1 MTWTSETPSAPEALT
16 TIGNQITAELNSAA
30 TTLRTASAAARAA
43 SLFALQ
49 QEEAAAT
56 LANLAIQT
64 AIRTINGLLD
74 TLLDSTGVYVLPIPL
89 PKLGLAKYFPTDTP
103 PQYSQSLLARPSAE
117 GQQLISAPTNALAER
132 LPGAARETLEQ
143 NPVWQQFINPSSMML
158 GGNPYIL
165 KTISEALY
173 DRRDVNRPRLTG
185 TAYWG
190 YMLSVAGASDVTALM
205 NTALYFSRLIRSLGN
220 SNTVSPDAGLSDIV
234 PENVTATL
242 SGRGGFAVIQWDPIA
257 VSRTLRSYDDSTVTI
272 TKYAVIRAKGLQ
284 ARTARG
290 TEELFTGN
298 AKELT
303 QGQRGLFD
311 AVVLKVADYDSVT
324 TRYVDESDLE
334 ENTAYYYFVAFA
346 TKIVPAISPVLDVNN
361 EPLPDQAITQAIG
374 FNRLS
379 SAAEFRKPSPREN
392 PQLLNVNRLGTAPD
406 WMKCAGAIGMVPP
419 LNRFIGQ
426 LQEFLNGLASRA
438 SNLSTV
444 NSQYI
449 AFLNRQVA
457 LYESRATEIS
467 QKIQNLTRYFD
478 PGQLQAGLHTTFR
491 TGSGATPELVADVAI
506 ALGESNDPDWPPFT
520 QGDEFVT
527 GFMALAVAPN
537 AAAIDPVI
545 ELLKLLF
552 APTADADPVLQ
563 GIESINTDLAAAE
576 ANLIAQITGG
586 SGLPA
591 APANTFNQDLTPR
604 APGQGDSTCD

>member
-1 MTWTSETPSAPEALT
+1 MTWTSETPSAPESLT
-16 TIGNQITAELNSAA
+16 TIGNQIATQLNVAA
-30 TTLRTASAAARAA
+30 TTLQTASAAARAA

-49 QEEAAAT
+49 QEEATAT
-56 LANLAIQT
+56 LANIAIQT
-64 AIRTINGLLD
+64 AINTVNGLLD
-74 TLLDSTGVYVLPIPL
+74 TLLDATGVYVLPIPL
-89 PKLGLAKYFPTDTP
+89 PKIGLAKYLPVDTP
-103 PQYSQSLLARPSAE
+103 PQYSQALLARPSEE
-117 GQQLISAPTNALAER
+117 GQRLITAPTNTVAEQ
-132 LPGAARETLEQ
+132 LPGTAREDLEQ
-143 NPVWQQFINPSSMML
+143 NPIWQQFVNPASVML

-173 DRRDVNRPRLTG
+173 DRRDVNRPRLNQ

-190 YMLSVAGASDVTALM
+190 YMLSIAGASDVTSIM
-205 NTALYFSRLIRSLGN
+205 NTAIYFSRLIRSLGN
-220 SNTVSPDAGLSDIV
+220 ANTVSPDGGLADII

-257 VSRTLRSYDDSTVTI
+257 VSRTLRSYDGSTVTI

-303 QGQRGLFD
+303 EEQRGLFD
-311 AVVLKVADYDSVT
+311 AVVLKVADYDGVT
-324 TRYVDESDLE
+324 TRYVDESALE

-361 EPLPDQAITQAIG
+361 EPLPDQAITQALG

-419 LNRFIGQ
+419 LNRFVGQ
-426 LQEFLNGLASRA
+426 LQEFLNGLAARA
-438 SNLSTV
+438 TNLSSV

-449 AFLNRQVA
+449 AFLNRQVS
-457 LYESRATEIS
+457 LYESKANEIS

-491 TGSGATPELVADVAI
+491 TGNGAVPSLVADVAI
-506 ALGESNDPDWPPFT
+506 ALGESNDPNWPPFT
-520 QGDEFVT
+520 QGDEFVA

-552 APTADADPVLQ
+552 APTAGADPVLQ
-563 GIESINTDLAAAE
+563 GIESVNTQLATAE

-591 APANTFNQDLTPR
+591 VPANTFNQDLTAR